1 MQMKR
6 KMLLMAVFTVLSYA
20 VMAQKMT
27 VATYNMR
34 NDNNKEDAAHG
45 NGWKQRYPVIASMI
59 RFHGFDIFGTQEC
72 MHHQLENLKDS
83 LPGYAYVGIGRDD
96 GKEAG
101 EYSAIFYNSVKFK
114 LLEHGDFWM
123 AEETDKPVKGWDAVL
138 PRICTWGK
146 FKEIKTGFTF
156 YFFNLHMDHVGVKA
170 RAESAKL
177 VMDKVRK
184 MAGNIPTILTGDF
197 NVDQQSESYTLI
209 NTSGLLKDAYETT
222 AIRYAENGTF
232 NAFNPNSK
240 TDSRIDH
247 IFLTKQFR
255 VEKYG
260 ILTDT
265 YRGPV
270 VTENGDDKVSS
281 ADFPKEV
288 SLKKFVARVPSDHFP
303 VMAIIT
309 WK

>member
-1 MQMKR
+1 MKR
-6 KMLLMAVFTVLSYA
+6 RMLLMVILTVFSYA
-20 VMAQKMT
+20 VFAQRIT

-34 NDNNKEDAAHG
+34 NDNNKEDAARG
-45 NGWKQRYPVIASMI
+45 NGWKQRYPVIASMV

-83 LPGYAYVGIGRDD
+83 LPGYAYVGVGRDD
-96 GKEAG
+96 GKQAG
-101 EYSAIFYNSVKFK
+101 EHSAIFYNADKFK
-114 LLEHGDFWM
+114 LLENGDFWM
-123 AEETDKPVKGWDAVL
+123 AETTDKPVKGWDAVL
-138 PRICTWGK
+138 PRICSWGK
-146 FKEIKTGFTF
+146 FKEIKSGFTF

-197 NVDQQSESYTLI
+197 NVDQHSESYTLI

-232 NAFNPNSK
+232 NSFNPNSK

-270 VTENGDDKVSS
+270 VSANGDQEKV
-281 ADFPKEV
+281 AAVDAPKEI
-288 SLKKFVARVPSDHFP
+288 SLTKYVARVPSDHFP
-303 VMAIIT
+303 VMAVIS

>member
-1 MQMKR
+1 MKR
-6 KMLLMAVFTVLSYA
+6 QTLLVAVLTLLSYT
-20 VMAQKMT
+20 VMAQKIT
-27 VATYNMR
+27 VASYNMR
-34 NDNNKEDAAHG
+34 NDNNTEDAEQG

-72 MHHQLENLKDS
+72 MHHQLENLKDT
-83 LPGYAYVGIGRDD
+83 LPGFEYIGVGRDD

-101 EYSAIFYNSVKFK
+101 EYSAIFYNKSKFR

-123 AEETDKPVKGWDAVL
+123 AEVTDKPNKGWDAVL
-138 PRICTWGK
+138 PRLCSWGK
-146 FKEIKTGFTF
+146 FKEIRSGFTF

-184 MAGNIPTILTGDF
+184 MAGNTPTIVTGDF
-197 NVDQQSESYTLI
+197 NVDQRSESYTLI
-209 NTSGLLKDAYETT
+209 NTSGLLKDAYEST
-222 AIRYAENGTF
+222 AVRYAENGTF

-247 IFLTKQFR
+247 IFLTNRFK

-270 VTENGDDKVSS
+270 VADGKEEKVQS
-281 ADFPKEV
+281 ANFPKEV
-288 SLKKFVARVPSDHFP
+288 SLNKYVARVPSDHFP
-303 VMAIIT
+303 VMVVLS
-309 WK
+309 WKK